1 LALEART
8 VLRLAPGVRLKWF
21 DAELLAFNPASW
33 ETHLINA
40 AGSGVV
46 DALSRGPDSVEQLL
60 DAYRQAHPE
69 LPARACDQALTPL
82 LEDLVELGLVLP
94 TEPATS

>member
-1 LALEART
+1 
-8 VLRLAPGVRLKWF
+8 
-21 DAELLAFNPASW
+21 
-33 ETHLINA
+33 
-40 AGSGVV
+40 V

-82 LEDLVELGLVLP
+82 LEDLVQLGLVLP